1 MKTEISNK
9 YSLLKEIMEKMGS
22 VAVAFSGGVDSTF
35 LLKTAHDILG
45 ERCIAVTAHS
55 CSFPKREQKEAAAF
69 CQKEGIRH
77 IICESEEL
85 EIEGFSQNPPNR
97 CYLCKKELFE
107 KITKIASE
115 NGIAYVA
122 EGSNMDDL
130 GDYRPGL
137 IAIKGLG
144 IRSPLREA
152 GLYKEEIRTLS
163 HEINLP
169 TWDKPSFA
177 CLSSRFVYGESI
189 TPEKLLMVEKAED
202 LLLGLGFKQVR
213 VRIHSDIARIEIL
226 PEEFDEIM
234 RPGVRETVARELKK
248 YGFSYITLDLSGYR
262 TGSMNEVLGAS
273 DKSI

>member
-1 MKTEISNK
+1 MGSGLSEK
-9 YSLLKEIMEKMGS
+9 YSLLKDIIRDMES
-22 VAVAFSGGVDSTF
+22 AAVAFSGGVDSTF

-45 ERCIAVTAHS
+45 KKCIAVTAHS
-55 CSFPKREQKEAAAF
+55 CSFPEREQKEAAAF

-85 EIEGFSQNPPNR
+85 EIEGFSQNPKNR
-97 CYLCKKELFE
+97 CYLCKKELFG
-107 KITKIASE
+107 KIKKIASE
-115 NGIAYVA
+115 NDIAFVA

-137 IAIKGLG
+137 AAVKELG

-163 HEINLP
+163 REINLP

-177 CLSSRFVYGESI
+177 CLSSRFVYGETI

-213 VRIHSDIARIEIL
+213 VRIHSNIARIEIL
-226 PEEFDEIM
+226 PEEFDKIM
-234 RPGVRETVARELKK
+234 SPKIREKVVSSLKE
-248 YGFSYITLDLSGYR
+248 YGFSYVTLDLKGYR
-262 TGSMNEVLGAS
+262 TGSMNEVLGAPG
-273 DKSI
+273 KGV